1 VPGGPLNPL
10 ENRLKK
16 NRTRLG
22 AYARRHGL
30 TAWRLYDMDMN
41 EFRYS
46 VDIYGNHGIVTVW
59 QGRDTDTQQQAMV
72 VETVARVMEFPAE
85 NVHLK
90 VRRKMVWGET
100 QYEKLEARAEKIVVE
115 EQGLKFLVNPWD
127 YLDVGLFLDH
137 RRTRAM
143 VRDEAQGKSVLNLFC
158 YTGSFTVYAAAGGAR
173 ETVSVDMSN
182 TYTAW
187 AQENL
192 ELNGFSGAQHQLVR
206 ADVTAWIRQCTQR
219 FDLVVLD
226 PPSFSASKKMDT
238 TWDIQRDHPALIR
251 AVMERLNPGGILYF
265 STNFRGFVPQD
276 GVWGGATSKELTP
289 GTLPEDIRQKDLH
302 RCWRVVR

>member
-1 VPGGPLNPL
+1 MDKATLT
-10 ENRLKK
+10 NRLKK
-16 NRTRLG
+16 NHARLG
-22 AYARRHGL
+22 KYAARHGL
-30 TAWRLYDMDMN
+30 TAWRLYDVDMT
-41 EFRYS
+41 EFRYT
-46 VDIYGNHGIVTVW
+46 VDLYGNHAVVTVW
-59 QGRDTDTQQQAMV
+59 QGRDTDTQQQAQV
-72 VETVARVMEFPAE
+72 VDAVAEVTGFPRE

-90 VRRKMVWGET
+90 VRRKMVWGEE
-100 QYEKLEARAEKIVVE
+100 QYEKLEARAEKLVVE

-143 VRDEAQGKSVLNLFC
+143 VREQSKDRSVLNLFC

-173 ETVSVDMSN
+173 STTSVDMSN

-192 ELNGFSGAQHQLVR
+192 ALNGLAGPQHTFVR
-206 ADVTAWIRQCTQR
+206 ADVTAWIKQCRER

-238 TWDIQRDHPALIR
+238 TWEVQRDHPALIR
-251 AVMERLNPGGILYF
+251 AVMERMNPGGILFF

-276 GVWGGATSKELTP
+276 GVWGAGQAKELTP
-289 GTLPEDIRQKDLH
+289 GSIPEDVRQKDVH
-302 RCWRVVR
+302 RCWRVVV